1 MEWYGL
7 TIEDQEVLMLSVGE
21 HHLNPR
27 PKSPT
32 EVGRLFQ
39 VALNNGASR
48 SECAKKVHL
57 EGTSMVSRFTSL
69 LKLDPAIRHF
79 VDWGTTNDVN
89 LGFSAASELG
99 RIAKSSQQECFK
111 AIIENR
117 FKKTEVQQLNQFLQR
132 TKKSLKECIQEVI
145 QFRPTIIT
153 QVVFIGKITHPNT
166 MRRLRGLQQSDRDE
180 LLQVVL
186 RTLEIQDTRGRLAP
200 ESFSLVGD
208 KTLQNI
214 LTSMDNVEVSVNTTI
229 QESLIAIE

>member
-7 TIEDQEVLMLSVGE
+7 SIAEQEALMLSVGE

-48 SECAKKVHL
+48 SECAKKVHF
-57 EGTSMVSRFTSL
+57 EGTTMVSRFTSL
-69 LKLDPAIRHF
+69 LKLDPSIRHF
-79 VDWGTTNDVN
+79 VDWGTTSDVN

-99 RIAKSSQQECFK
+99 RVSKASQQECFK
-111 AIIENR
+111 AIIENG
-117 FKKTEVQQLNQFLQR
+117 FKKTEVQQLNQLLQR
-132 TKKSLKECIQEVI
+132 TNKSLNECIQEVI

-153 QVVFIGKITHPNT
+153 QVVFIGKITHPKT
-166 MRRLRGLQQSDRDE
+166 MRCLRGLQQSDRDE

-186 RTLEIQDTRGRLAP
+186 RSLEIQDTRGRLGP

-208 KTLQNI
+208 KPLQKV
-214 LTSMDNVEVSVNTTI
+214 LMSMDNVEVSVNTAI
-229 QESLIAIE
+229 QESLISTE